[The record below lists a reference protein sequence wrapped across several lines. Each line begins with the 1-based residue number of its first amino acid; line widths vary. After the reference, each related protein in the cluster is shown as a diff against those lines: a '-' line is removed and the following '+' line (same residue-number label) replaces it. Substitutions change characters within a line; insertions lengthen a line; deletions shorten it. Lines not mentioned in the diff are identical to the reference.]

1 MRWEVVALGLAL
13 SAVVMISRG
22 APLALL
28 ANLALHPR
36 LRKLIE
42 VMPGCAI
49 AGFLTIWALPGET
62 QGLVDKAPVWL
73 GGLVGLGL
81 TWPTGRLL
89 LSMVVGLGVA
99 AAVSLLLSGS

>member
-1 MRWEVVALGLAL
+1 MRWEVVILGLAL

-28 ANLALHPR
+28 ANRRLHPR
-36 LRKLIE
+36 LRKLID

-49 AGFLTIWALPGET
+49 AGFLTIWALPGE
-62 QGLVDKAPVWL
+62 GEVLIDKAPIWL

-89 LSMVVGLGVA
+89 IGMVAGLVVA
-99 AAVSLLLSGS
+99 AVVSLLLAAL

>member
-28 ANLALHPR
+28 ANRQLHPR

-49 AGFLTIWALPGET
+49 AGFLTIWALPGE
-62 QGLVDKAPVWL
+62 GEALMVKAPAWI
-73 GGLVGLGL
+73 GGLVGLAVTL
-81 TWPTGRLL
+81 PTGRLL
-89 LSMVVGLGVA
+89 IGMLAGLSVA
-99 AAVSLLLSGS
+99 AAVSLVLSGS